1 MRAAARAVAEMES
14 ALHRREP
21 EAQAVRPRCDLRPRR
36 RPARQSK
43 QTRAEARRPG
53 RRSHGGVC
61 RRGSETHRAA
71 RYCRENS
78 DTRTRNQEGQWHFVV
93 KFIRQSYG
101 TGWVVSMKTSVYTD
115 RYKPPVY
122 HQAMIDPAT
131 SIAAVHLTVTDLAQS
146 MAFYTSRLGLAAHGQ
161 DARTA
166 WLGAD
171 RVLLVLSENH
181 RARHVEG
188 TTGLYHF
195 ALLVPS
201 RVELARALRRLVDT
215 STELQ
220 GVADHGVSESLYLA
234 DPDGNGIEIYRD
246 RRREEWPRVGGALR
260 MTVDPLDL
268 DGLMRELEPGSDTRL
283 TPVENV
289 ENVENVG
296 KICIAGGT
304 VMGHVHLRVAN
315 LADAEAFYAGV
326 LGFEVM
332 QRYGHGAL
340 FVAAGGYHHHVGL
353 NTWGGVGAPPP
364 PSDAVG
370 LDHVV
375 VQLPGRAARDRV
387 EAAIRAQRIPAT
399 TDDRGVLVRDPS
411 GNALLFTA

>member
-1 MRAAARAVAEMES
+1 
-14 ALHRREP
+14 
-21 EAQAVRPRCDLRPRR
+21 
-36 RPARQSK
+36 
-43 QTRAEARRPG
+43 
-53 RRSHGGVC
+53 
-61 RRGSETHRAA
+61 
-71 RYCRENS
+71 
-78 DTRTRNQEGQWHFVV
+78 
-93 KFIRQSYG
+93 
-101 TGWVVSMKTSVYTD
+101 
-115 RYKPPVY
+115 
-122 HQAMIDPAT
+122 MIDPAT
-131 SIAAVHLTVTDLAQS
+131 SMGAVHLTVTDLARS
-146 MAFYTSRLGLAAHGQ
+146 MAFYASRLGLVAHRQ
-161 DARTA
+161 DARMA

-181 RARHVEG
+181 QARHVEG

-260 MTVDPLDL
+260 MTVDPLDV
-268 DGLMRELEPGSDTRL
+268 DDLMRELGSDTRL
-283 TPVENV
+283 TPVDKV
-289 ENVENVG
+289 
-296 KICIAGGT
+296 IAAGT

-315 LADAEAFYAGV
+315 LADAETFYAGV

-353 NTWGGVGAPPP
+353 NTWGGVGAPPLP
-364 PSDAVG
+364 PDAAG
-370 LDHVV
+370 LGHVV
-375 VQLPGRAARDRV
+375 VHLPDRAARDRV
-387 EAAIRAQRIPAT
+387 EAAVRAQRIPAT

-411 GNALLFTA
+411 GNALFFTA

>member
-1 MRAAARAVAEMES
+1 MTSS
-14 ALHRREP
+14 A
-21 EAQAVRPRCDLRPRR
+21 
-36 RPARQSK
+36 
-43 QTRAEARRPG
+43 
-53 RRSHGGVC
+53 
-61 RRGSETHRAA
+61 
-71 RYCRENS
+71 Y
-78 DTRTRNQEGQWHFVV
+78 
-93 KFIRQSYG
+93 
-101 TGWVVSMKTSVYTD
+101 TG

-131 SIAAVHLTVTDLAQS
+131 TIGAVHLTITDLPRS
-146 MAFYTSRLGLAAHGQ
+146 VAFYGSRLGLVVHRQAE
-161 DARTA
+161 REA

-171 RVLLVLSENH
+171 PGNGGVHQALIVLSESE
-181 RARHVEG
+181 RAPRVAG

-201 RVELARALRRLVDT
+201 RVELARSLSRLVNT
-215 STELQ
+215 GTELE

-260 MTVDPLDL
+260 MTVDPLDVDELLGEL
-268 DGLMRELEPGSDTRL
+268 DRADAEPARDARAPRTTSTSV
-283 TPVENV
+283 P
-289 ENVENVG
+289 
-296 KICIAGGT
+296 AGT

-340 FVAAGGYHHHVGL
+340 FVAAGGYHHHIGL
-353 NTWGGVGAPPP
+353 NTWGGVGAPPAP
-364 PSDAVG
+364 PGAVG
-370 LDHVV
+370 LRHVV
-375 VQLPGRAARDRV
+375 VQLPDRAARDRV
-387 EAAIRAQRIPAT
+387 EAGLRDKQIPTT

-411 GNALLFTA
+411 GNALLFAA

>member
-1 MRAAARAVAEMES
+1 
-14 ALHRREP
+14 
-21 EAQAVRPRCDLRPRR
+21 
-36 RPARQSK
+36 
-43 QTRAEARRPG
+43 
-53 RRSHGGVC
+53 
-61 RRGSETHRAA
+61 
-71 RYCRENS
+71 
-78 DTRTRNQEGQWHFVV
+78 
-93 KFIRQSYG
+93 
-101 TGWVVSMKTSVYTD
+101 
-115 RYKPPVY
+115 
-122 HQAMIDPAT
+122 
-131 SIAAVHLTVTDLAQS
+131 VHLTVTDLARS
-146 MAFYTSRLGLAAHGQ
+146 TAFYASRLGLATHRQ

-171 RVLLVLSENH
+171 QVLLVLSENQQ
-181 RARHVEG
+181 ARHVEG

-201 RVELARALRRLVDT
+201 RVELARSLQRLVDT

-220 GVADHGVSESLYLA
+220 GAADHGVSESLYLA

-268 DGLMRELEPGSDTRL
+268 DGVMRELASGTGLAPGSM
-283 TPVENV
+283 TPS
-289 ENVENVG
+289 G
-296 KICIAGGT
+296 IAAGT

-364 PSDAVG
+364 PSDAAG

-375 VQLPGRAARDRV
+375 VHLPDRAARDRV

-399 TDDRGVLVRDPS
+399 TDDHGVLVRDPS